1 MDITVHIIRGCLQL
15 PGCLVL
21 KNSKGAKVNLGT
33 NLVKDLD
40 HPGPS
45 VAIGLVQNAHY
56 LGRAPPT
63 FPRNLPTI
71 VLLRNAPTIDRF
83 SCLSSR
89 KAYFCEVYPTCVS
102 SSFASSLMDPLFSI
116 FWIQQCFRPRLW
128 VLSFDTLGKEYV

>member
-71 VLLRNAPTIDRF
+71 VLLRNAPTIHRF
-83 SCLSSR
+83 SCLSSTTPEESMFFQSVFLR
-89 KAYFCEVYPTCVS
+89 SVPDLRV
-102 SSFASSLMDPLFSI
+102 
-116 FWIQQCFRPRLW
+116 
-128 VLSFDTLGKEYV
+128 V

>member
-1 MDITVHIIRGCLQL
+1 M
-15 PGCLVL
+15 
-21 KNSKGAKVNLGT
+21 
-33 NLVKDLD
+33 KDLD

-102 SSFASSLMDPLFSI
+102 SKLCEFINESTVQYFLDSAMFSSK
-116 FWIQQCFRPRLW
+116 
-128 VLSFDTLGKEYV
+128 TLGVVI